1 MADTKKSLAQV
12 PAGSATT
19 ESSLLGVDSGAIK
32 RFPITALA
40 NLLYPVGSY
49 YWSSDPTDPGT
60 LFGGTWEAVENK
72 FMFAASTSHPVGET
86 GGAESVALSLN
97 QMPAHSHSAS
107 TASSGN
113 HSHTGTTNGGGG
125 HGHSASSSAAGYH
138 AHYLA
143 IYRAAG
149 NNPSGSALQF
159 YVQNN
164 PGHGTFNHWSS
175 GDGNH
180 THDISISYVGDH
192 AHTFTTSYV
201 GDHTHTVMVTS
212 TGGSEAHDNMP
223 PYITAYCWH
232 RTA

>member
-12 PAGSATT
+12 PVGSATT

-72 FMFAASTSHPVGET
+72 FVFAASTAHPVGET

-97 QMPAHSHSAS
+97 QMPSHSHSAS
-107 TASSGN
+107 SGSAGNHNHSASTGSAGNHLHAIEIKGTTDEMAGASLTANGPFINRGIVSGGWRYTQENGN
-113 HSHTGTTNGGGG
+113 HSHSVTVNANGA
-125 HGHSASSSAAGYH
+125 HSHTISVSA
-138 AHYLA
+138 
-143 IYRAAG
+143 
-149 NNPSGSALQF
+149 
-159 YVQNN
+159 
-164 PGHGTFNHWSS
+164 
-175 GDGNH
+175 
-180 THDISISYVGDH
+180 
-192 AHTFTTSYV
+192 
-201 GDHTHTVMVTS
+201 